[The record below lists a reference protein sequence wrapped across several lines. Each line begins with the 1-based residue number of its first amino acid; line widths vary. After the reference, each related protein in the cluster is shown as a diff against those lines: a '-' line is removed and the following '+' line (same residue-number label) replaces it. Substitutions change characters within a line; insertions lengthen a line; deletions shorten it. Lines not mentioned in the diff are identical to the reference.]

1 MAPPRGLNPPTDL
14 VCIQGMRL
22 LHLHALR
29 TTARLATAGC
39 LVFGATLVS
48 APTLPAQSAPL
59 APGAVRWPVRTLPHV
74 DLWLHALALVS
85 DDSSK
90 VPLFR
95 RHYRDSLTV
104 EKNRRNIASALDVNR
119 VTLQRGIA
127 RAGGYLDAH
136 FLPFAFNDWEEMRST
151 AERFLQVGGDPRRL
165 ATRDEQMRAAPFAAV
180 FASAADREWLRLFL
194 TAVQDEQVRFFDA
207 EYRAQLRARHDA
219 QTAVDS
225 MWQQTYRTKFERYL
239 NNSSQRQ
246 GDMLLVL
253 PLGGEGR
260 TGASRLQRTM
270 VAVPFPAR
278 AADAREALYVF
289 AHEVTGSLVGP
300 IVNDNTTPAQ
310 QRSGASAAYVTLAQ
324 VWAGALLIERIA
336 PELLDGYRAYYRAQ
350 VGAAANTTFE
360 QAFTVPQEIRD
371 AIRRQIDLIL
381 GGI

>member
-1 MAPPRGLNPPTDL
+1 MQLFRFRMPCVA
-14 VCIQGMRL
+14 
-22 LHLHALR
+22 
-29 TTARLATAGC
+29 ARPVARVVAAAGVV
-39 LVFGATLVS
+39 LGATFAPAPSLS
-48 APTLPAQSAPL
+48 AQGAAL
-59 APGAVRWPVRTLPHV
+59 APGAVRWPIRTQPHV
-74 DLWLHALALVS
+74 DLWLHALAMVS

-95 RHYRDSLTV
+95 RNYRDSLTV

-119 VTLQRGIA
+119 ATLQRGA
-127 RAGGYLDAH
+127 TKAGGYLDAH
-136 FLPFAFNDWEEMRST
+136 FLPFAFTDWEEMRST

-165 ATRDEQMRAAPFAAV
+165 ANRDEQMRAAPFAAV

-194 TAVQDEQVRFFDA
+194 TAVEDERVRFFDA

-219 QTAVDS
+219 ETAVDS
-225 MWQQTYRTKFERYL
+225 LWQQAYRVKFERYL

-260 TGASRLQRTM
+260 TGPNRSQRTM

-278 AADAREALYVF
+278 ASDAREALYVF

-310 QRSGASAAYVTLAQ
+310 QRSGAAAGYVTLAQ
-324 VWAGALLIERIA
+324 VWAGALLLERIA
-336 PELLDGYRAYYRAQ
+336 PELLDGYRTYYRAQ
-350 VGAAANTTFE
+350 VGAAAGTTFD
-360 QAFTVPQEIRD
+360 QAFAVPQEIRD

>member
-1 MAPPRGLNPPTDL
+1 
-14 VCIQGMRL
+14 MRL
-22 LHLHALR
+22 LHLRTACVPHIVARAVTVCVAL
-29 TTARLATAGC
+29 
-39 LVFGATLVS
+39 GATLSSPPPLV
-48 APTLPAQSAPL
+48 AQGAPL

-85 DDSSK
+85 DDSST

-119 VTLQRGIA
+119 VTLQRGLA
-127 RAGGYLDAH
+127 KAGGYLDAH
-136 FLPFAFNDWEEMRST
+136 FLPLSFDSWEEMRAT
-151 AERFLQVGGDPRRL
+151 AERLLQVGGDPRRL
-165 ATRDEQMRAAPFAAV
+165 TTRDEQMRAAPIAAV
-180 FASAADREWLRLFL
+180 FATPADREWLRLFL

-207 EYRAQLRARHDA
+207 EYRAQIRARHDA

-225 MWQQTYRTKFERYL
+225 LWQQTYRTKFERYL

-246 GDMLLVL
+246 GDVLLVL
-253 PLGGEGR
+253 PIGGEGR
-260 TGASRLQRTM
+260 TGASRAQRTM

-300 IVNDNTTPAQ
+300 IVQDNTTPAQ
-310 QRSGASAAYVTLAQ
+310 QRSGASAQYISLAQ
-324 VWAGALLIERIA
+324 VWAGALLLERVA
-336 PELLDGYRAYYRAQ
+336 PELLEGYRVYYRAQ
-350 VGAAANTTFE
+350 VGAAASTPFD
-360 QAFTVPQEIRD
+360 QAFAVPQEIRD